1 MNNLSFRPAPASAGG
16 AFPVEVELADTN
28 ANKRSLIADYLSIA
42 NRRKWL
48 ILGTTVGF
56 VLAGLLITLFMTP
69 LYTASAT
76 IEIQRETSNVAEVK
90 GEERTQSS
98 VDAEFYE
105 TQYGLLRS
113 RALAERVARTL
124 RLGDDPAFF
133 ETFGVTASDEWFQN
147 GRAVQTPAV
156 REERLKTAGGLLLK
170 NIKIEP
176 ERLSRLVEV
185 SFTSPDPQ
193 LSKRVV
199 DGWSENFV
207 QTTLER
213 RYAATSYA
221 RKFLEDR
228 LQQLRVR
235 IDQSE
240 RALVGYAANQNI
252 VNIPGNSGTQGEST
266 GERSLVADDLVNLNR
281 ELATA
286 TADRVQ
292 AESRLAGNSNV
303 KEALDNST
311 TNTLRARRA
320 ELNADYARM
329 LQQFA
334 PDYPPA
340 KALRAQI
347 ASIDAALRGE
357 TGRVTDVLRQN
368 YDAAVTREN
377 ALAAQ
382 VKQLTGRVLDFRRRS
397 IQYNILQRE
406 VDTNRQLYD
415 ALLQRYKEIGV
426 AGGVGVNNISVVDEA
441 EVPGAPSSPRL
452 FFNLALA
459 LLAGLVA
466 GCGIALLLE
475 QIDEGITD
483 PIDVEPLLGMPLI
496 GVTPQLSNIEPLDAL
511 QDSKSALTEAYA
523 SIAANL
529 GFATSHGV
537 PRSLAVT
544 SARPAEGKSS
554 TSYALARS
562 LARINR
568 RVLLLDA
575 DMRSPSVHHLLHQ
588 PLGNGL
594 SNYLAGDDDLGTLV
608 RATEIDRLS
617 IMTAGP
623 QPPSTPELL
632 AGNRLTI
639 LLEQLATE
647 FDHVVLDLPPVMGLA
662 DAPLIASKVEG
673 TLIVTAAHSTHKN
686 VARLAVGRLRSA
698 HAHLLG
704 AVLSMFDSRQASY
717 GYGYGYGYGE
727 GYGYGDKAK

>member
-113 RALAERVARTL
+113 RALAERVARTV

-133 ETFGVTASDEWFQN
+133 ETFGVTAPDEWFQN

-252 VNIPGNSGTQGEST
+252 VNIPGNSGAQGEST

-320 ELNADYARM
+320 
-329 LQQFA
+329 
-334 PDYPPA
+334 
-340 KALRAQI
+340 
-347 ASIDAALRGE
+347 
-357 TGRVTDVLRQN
+357 
-368 YDAAVTREN
+368 
-377 ALAAQ
+377 
-382 VKQLTGRVLDFRRRS
+382 
-397 IQYNILQRE
+397 
-406 VDTNRQLYD
+406 
-415 ALLQRYKEIGV
+415 
-426 AGGVGVNNISVVDEA
+426 
-441 EVPGAPSSPRL
+441 
-452 FFNLALA
+452 
-459 LLAGLVA
+459 
-466 GCGIALLLE
+466 
-475 QIDEGITD
+475 
-483 PIDVEPLLGMPLI
+483 
-496 GVTPQLSNIEPLDAL
+496 
-511 QDSKSALTEAYA
+511 
-523 SIAANL
+523 
-529 GFATSHGV
+529 
-537 PRSLAVT
+537 
-544 SARPAEGKSS
+544 
-554 TSYALARS
+554 
-562 LARINR
+562 
-568 RVLLLDA
+568 
-575 DMRSPSVHHLLHQ
+575 
-588 PLGNGL
+588 
-594 SNYLAGDDDLGTLV
+594 
-608 RATEIDRLS
+608 
-617 IMTAGP
+617 
-623 QPPSTPELL
+623 
-632 AGNRLTI
+632 
-639 LLEQLATE
+639 
-647 FDHVVLDLPPVMGLA
+647 
-662 DAPLIASKVEG
+662 
-673 TLIVTAAHSTHKN
+673 
-686 VARLAVGRLRSA
+686 
-698 HAHLLG
+698 
-704 AVLSMFDSRQASY
+704 
-717 GYGYGYGYGE
+717 
-727 GYGYGDKAK
+727 